1 MSRGSP
7 GTPPHTPGHGLP
19 VSWHAVVPDYPFGG
33 RVSHRIQ
40 RHLLSSLPAARAI
53 HQCASRRTDY
63 YDPSVAIELA
73 SLRRSHVRHCCTS
86 ERDVGGPLIS
96 FNTLAGHRPVPRRVA
111 RSAAIPGAGH
121 GAGSRR
127 LSGGREVPSTGD
139 WASGNPAFAI
149 SRGPSHGTVPN
160 AWTRPVVCWHA
171 LVPATP
177 FGCG

>member
-1 MSRGSP
+1 MRISR
-7 GTPPHTPGHGLP
+7 
-19 VSWHAVVPDYPFGG
+19 HAIPYAWACAAGWLACYFPIWLFSLRLAIRSRDN
-33 RVSHRIQ
+33 
-40 RHLLSSLPAARAI
+40 LLSSLPAARAI
-53 HQCASRRTDY
+53 QQCTSWRTDY

-96 FNTLAGHRPVPRRVA
+96 FNTLAGHRPVSRRVP